1 MENYEYD
8 VIIVGAGPA
17 GSTTA
22 RYIRPDKNG
31 LKVLIIDRRKEIG
44 IPVQCGEGLSTSE
57 EWKKLLPN
65 YPVEELFKFPDY
77 IIAQEVKYVDIISPY
92 KTIYRL
98 KTTGWNIYRNLF
110 DQHLAK
116 LAIKE
121 GAEIWLNTN
130 VIGLKD
136 FHTVIT
142 SKGIVKGKIIVGAD
156 GAKSTIAKSAGLET
170 PKDLTPAVI
179 SMVRGNFHDNM
190 RRIYFGKKFAGG
202 YAWVFS
208 KGETA
213 NVGLGSQWKVKG
225 SLRKLLNDFIEKDI
239 GFEKKD
245 IICRSGGIVPLGGPI
260 SKTVKENIM
269 VVGDAAGV
277 VFPSTGGGIGPA
289 LITGRECGIT
299 IENYFKKGAPL
310 EEYEN
315 RWRKVLGKILEKSLS
330 AKRMLQWITKHDI
343 LMEAGMR
350 LLGKRGIVRLW
361 ANLP

>member
-1 MENYEYD
+1 MENYDYD

-17 GSTTA
+17 GSTAA
-22 RYIRPDKNG
+22 RYIKPDKNG
-31 LKVLIIDRRKEIG
+31 LKVLMIDRRKEVD
-44 IPVQCGEGLSTSE
+44 IPVQCGEGLSTSD

-65 YPVEELFKFPDY
+65 YPVEELFKFPNY

-92 KTIYRL
+92 KTIYRF
-98 KTTGWNIYRNLF
+98 KTTGWTIYRNLF
-110 DQHLAK
+110 DQYLAE

-121 GAEIWLNTN
+121 GTEFWLNTN

-136 FHTVIT
+136 IHTVVT
-142 SKGIVKGKIIVGAD
+142 SRGIVRGRIIVGAD
-156 GAKSTIAKSAGLET
+156 GAKSIIAKSSGLES
-170 PKDLTPAVI
+170 PKNLTPAVI

-190 RRIYFGKKFAGG
+190 RRIYLGKKFAGG
-202 YAWVFS
+202 YAWIFS
-208 KGETA
+208 KGDTA
-213 NVGLGSQWKVKG
+213 NVGIGSEWKT
-225 SLRKLLNDFIEKDI
+225 SLRKLLNNFIETDM
-239 GFEKKD
+239 GLEAKD

-269 VVGDAAGV
+269 IVGDAAGV

-299 IENYFKKGAPL
+299 IENHFRKGTSL

-315 RWRKVLGKILEKSLS
+315 RWRRVLGKILEKSLS
-330 AKRMLQWITKHDI
+330 AKRTLQWITKHDV
-343 LMEAGMR
+343 LMEIGMR
-350 LLGKRGIVRLW
+350 LLGKRGIVKLW